1 MPPSL
6 GPTLKAYSTNG
17 NNPETFGLFP
27 LHHLALACALVGAP
41 FITVADGL
49 FIRMYEQSS

>member
-1 MPPSL
+1 M
-6 GPTLKAYSTNG
+6 KG